1 MYEPEVAKLMHS
13 IAHLLRPDIAAL
25 ESYTPV
31 APIEVLAA
39 RLGLPIERIIKL
51 DANESPYGASPRAL
65 AALAAVGGQPNHGG
79 AALQYGD
86 PSVVAIYPDPNHTLL
101 REQLSRY
108 TGQPAERIICSS
120 GSGELIDL
128 VMRVLLQPGD
138 TIIDCPPTF
147 GMYGFDAGIHGAKV
161 IEVPRDQ
168 AFAIDIEG
176 VAEATEQHGAKM
188 IFVTLPNNPTGNLIT
203 HAEIERL
210 LELPLLVIVDEAY
223 VEFAGVSVVDMIG
236 RYPNLAVLRTFSKWA
251 GLAGLRIG
259 YGLFHEELIQHL
271 WKIKQP
277 YNINV
282 AAQAAALGSL
292 EDLDYLMEKVAQVVA
307 ERERIYRHLSAM
319 PDVQVY
325 PSQANFLLCRLLHG
339 DAAQLKADLMR
350 RGILVRYFNKPRLTD
365 CIRFSIGTPA
375 QNEVLLAA
383 LEELIGAN
391 VRAV

>member
-1 MYEPEVAKLMHS
+1 MPS
-13 IAHLLRPDIAAL
+13 IDQLLRSDIASL
-25 ESYTPV
+25 EPYVPV
-31 APIEVLAA
+31 APIEVLAE
-39 RLGLPIERIIKL
+39 RLGLPVERIVKL
-51 DANESPYGASPRAL
+51 DANESPYGPSPRAA
-65 AALAAVGGQPNHGG
+65 AALNALGG
-79 AALQYGD
+79 ATTAAHSEQFLEPLAL
-86 PSVVAIYPDPNHTLL
+86 AIYPDPNHTFL
-101 REQLSRY
+101 REKLSQY
-108 TGQPAERIICSS
+108 TGQPAERILCSS

-128 VMRVLLQPGD
+128 LMRVFIQPGD
-138 TIIDCPPTF
+138 AIVDCPPTF
-147 GMYGFDAGIHGAKV
+147 GMYSFDGGIHGARMV
-161 IEVPRDQ
+161 NVPRDE
-168 AFAIDIEG
+168 AFNVDIEA
-176 VAEATEQHGAKM
+176 VTDAVQKQRAKLL
-188 IFVTLPNNPTGNLIT
+188 FVTLPNNPTGNLMPR
-203 HAEIERL
+203 AEIERL
-210 LELPLLVIVDEAY
+210 LELSGIVVVDEAY
-223 VEFAGVSVVDMIG
+223 AEFAGVSAVDLIG
-236 RYPNLAVLRTFSKWA
+236 QYPNLAVLRTFSKWA

-259 YGLFHEELIQHL
+259 YGLFHEDLIKHL

-292 EDLDYLMEKVAQVVA
+292 EDIDYLMEKVAEIVA

-375 QNEVLLAA
+375 QNDVLLAA

>member
-1 MYEPEVAKLMHS
+1 MPS

-25 ESYTPV
+25 EPYTPV
-31 APIEVLAA
+31 APLEVLAE
-39 RLGLPIERIIKL
+39 RLGLPVERIIKL
-51 DANESPYGASPRAL
+51 DANESPYGPSPRARAAL
-65 AALAAVGGQPNHGG
+65 AALGGGQVSLDG
-79 AALQYGD
+79 AGLQYGHPD
-86 PSVVAIYPDPNHTLL
+86 VVAIYPDPNHTHL

-108 TGQPAERIICSS
+108 TGQPPERIICSS

-128 VMRVLLQPGD
+128 LMRAVLQPSD

-147 GMYGFDAGIHGAKV
+147 GMYAFDAGIHAARV
-161 IEVPRDQ
+161 VNVPRDE
-168 AFAIDIEG
+168 AFTLDIEG
-176 VAEATEQHGAKM
+176 VAEAAERHAAKLV
-188 IFVTLPNNPTGNLIT
+188 FVTLPNNPTGNLT
-203 HAEIERL
+203 PHAEIERL

-223 VEFAGVSVVDMIG
+223 VEFSGASVVDMIG

-292 EDLDYLMEKVAQVVA
+292 EDVDYLMDKVACIVA
-307 ERERIYRHLSAM
+307 ERDRIYAQLQSM
-319 PDVQVY
+319 PDLLVY
-325 PSQANFLLCRLLHG
+325 PSRANFLLCRVIGG
-339 DAAQLKADLMR
+339 DAAALKAELMR
-350 RGILVRYFNKPRLTD
+350 RGILVRYFNKPGLSD
-365 CIRFSIGTPA
+365 CIRFSIGTPK

-383 LEELIGAN
+383 LEDILGATARS
-391 VRAV
+391 V

>member
-13 IAHLLRPDIAAL
+13 IAPLLRPDIAAL

-31 APIEVLAA
+31 APVEVLAA

-65 AALAAVGGQPNHGG
+65 AALAAVGGQLNHGG

-101 REQLSRY
+101 REKLSQY
-108 TGQPAERIICSS
+108 TGQPVERIICSS

-128 VMRVLLQPGD
+128 IMRVLLQPGD
-138 TIIDCPPTF
+138 TIVDCPPTF

-161 IEVPRDQ
+161 IEVPRD
-168 AFAIDIEG
+168 ADFAIDIEG
-176 VAEATEQHGAKM
+176 VAEAVEQYGAKM
-188 IFVTLPNNPTGNLIT
+188 IFVTLPNNPTGNVIA

-210 LELPLLVIVDEAY
+210 LELPLLVVVDEAY

-292 EDLDYLMEKVAQVVA
+292 EDVDYLMDKVRIIVG
-307 ERERIYRHLSAM
+307 ERERIYDRLQSLASLHI
-319 PDVQVY
+319 Y
-325 PSQANFLLCRLLHG
+325 PSKANFLLCRVLVG
-339 DAAQLKADLMR
+339 NAKAIKDELMR
-350 RGILVRYFNKPRLTD
+350 RGILVRYFNKPGLDD

-375 QNEVLLAA
+375 QNDVLLAA
-383 LEELIGAN
+383 LEEILGGTD
-391 VRAV
+391 